1 MVKKRRNMKGGM
13 LNAAQTDYLT
23 NLHFSIGQIERINDF
38 DVTYEEVQQII
49 DEYNEL
55 ENPEVDLPDY
65 VDHKIIADNMNNV
78 ENDDQNAENEDNDY
92 QDEGPLNMS
101 DLSIGS
107 RNSGYTT
114 KESGA
119 LDETATFGE
128 FGGKKRRRKT
138 MRKNKKNSKSRKT
151 RKTRKTRKHKRKYS
165 YKQKGGICYG
175 NGIGANN
182 YDPNFSIYNTQE
194 LKLFPYRPTN

>member
-65 VDHKIIADNMNNV
+65 VDHKIIADNMNNG
-78 ENDDQNAENEDNDY
+78 QNVAVY
-92 QDEGPLNMS
+92 YRL
-101 DLSIGS
+101 
-107 RNSGYTT
+107 
-114 KESGA
+114 
-119 LDETATFGE
+119 TATF
-128 FGGKKRRRKT
+128 
-138 MRKNKKNSKSRKT
+138 
-151 RKTRKTRKHKRKYS
+151 
-165 YKQKGGICYG
+165 
-175 NGIGANN
+175 
-182 YDPNFSIYNTQE
+182 
-194 LKLFPYRPTN
+194 